1 MRCPRIPDNEI
12 ARPRLNLDP
21 FEPLVLQPF
30 IPCFGEPVPFV
41 RPLPDPSLLGEFF
54 VELLA
59 QEMPAFGYDEA
70 AVVRAVGQQIYQT
83 LQTAKAWTVWI
94 LILMGPGGVG
104 LQILTAVRRW
114 LVVNDLQVRRIYMRA
129 DTNLGKDTL
138 IASKLTIRSSVP

>member
-54 VELLA
+54 MELLA

-138 IASKLTIRSSVP
+138 IE

>member
-1 MRCPRIPDNEI
+1 MGCPRIPDNEI

-21 FEPLVLQPF
+21 FEAFALKPIDPR
-30 IPCFGEPVPFV
+30 FGKPVPFI

-70 AVVRAVGQQIYQT
+70 AVGRAVGQQIYQT
-83 LQTAKAWTVWI
+83 LQTAKAWTIWI
-94 LILMGPGGVG
+94 LILMGPRGVG
-104 LQILTAVRRW
+104 LQILTTVRCYF
-114 LVVNDLQVRRIYMRA
+114 VSNDLQVRRIHIRA

>member
-12 ARPRLNLDP
+12 PRSRLHLDP
-21 FEPLVLQPF
+21 FEAFALKPINPR
-30 IPCFGEPVPFV
+30 FGEPVPFI
-41 RPLPDPSLLGEFF
+41 RPLPDPSLFGELSM
-54 VELLA
+54 ELLA
-59 QEMPAFGYDEA
+59 QEMSAFGYDEA
-70 AVVRAVGQQIYQT
+70 AVVRSVGQQIYQT

-114 LVVNDLQVRRIYMRA
+114 LVVNDLQVRRVYTRA

>member
-59 QEMPAFGYDEA
+59 QEMSAFGYDEA
-70 AVVRAVGQQIYQT
+70 AVVRSIGQQIYQT
-83 LQTAKAWTVWI
+83 VQTAKTWTVWI

-104 LQILTAVRRW
+104 LQILTTVRS
-114 LVVNDLQVRRIYMRA
+114 LFVSYNLQVKGTYTRA
-129 DTNLGKDTL
+129 DTNFGKDTL

>member
-21 FEPLVLQPF
+21 FEAFALKPINPR
-30 IPCFGEPVPFV
+30 FGEPVPFI

-104 LQILTAVRRW
+104 LQILAAVR
-114 LVVNDLQVRRIYMRA
+114 
-129 DTNLGKDTL
+129 
-138 IASKLTIRSSVP
+138 

>member
-1 MRCPRIPDNEI
+1 M
-12 ARPRLNLDP
+12 
-21 FEPLVLQPF
+21 
-30 IPCFGEPVPFV
+30 
-41 RPLPDPSLLGEFF
+41 
-54 VELLA
+54 ELLA
-59 QEMPAFGYDEA
+59 QEMSAFGYDEA
-70 AVVRAVGQQIYQT
+70 AVVRSVGQQIYQT

-114 LVVNDLQVRRIYMRA
+114 LVVNDLQVRRVYTRA